1 MEMDFIEQIDEACLK
16 LKKIL
21 KIKQK
26 KEEQSFLSMD
36 FVKEA
41 ASAGKM
47 STEVKQVLDVLLQ
60 HRFLSEH
67 AEIDTPCLALAT
79 CIDLMHKEGISLDV
93 AKRLADLA
101 CYKLDGKLKVLN
113 NNHRNI

>member
-1 MEMDFIEQIDEACLK
+1 MELDFIELIDEAYLK
-16 LKKIL
+16 LKKIR

-26 KEEQSFLSMD
+26 KEEQSNMD

-47 STEVKQVLDVLLQ
+47 STEVQLILDVLLQ
-60 HRFLSEH
+60 QRFLSEH

-79 CIDLMHKEGISLDV
+79 CIDLIHKEGISLDV
-93 AKRLADLA
+93 AKRLSDLA
-101 CYKLDGKLKVLN
+101 CYKLDG
-113 NNHRNI
+113 